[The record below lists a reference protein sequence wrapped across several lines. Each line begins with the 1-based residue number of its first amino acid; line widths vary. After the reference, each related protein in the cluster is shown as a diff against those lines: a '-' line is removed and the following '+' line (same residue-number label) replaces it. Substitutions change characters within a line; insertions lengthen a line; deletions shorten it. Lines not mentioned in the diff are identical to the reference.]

1 MNFSSIS
8 QFALLAIGI
17 AIVFTYIE
25 PTFGDIKA
33 LQDELFQYTDAHNK
47 ASELNQ
53 KLASLVSEVNQFRR
67 SDLDALETFLPDQV
81 DSIAVMA
88 DIEAITRQHGMQL
101 VSLAAQEVQ
110 EGNTDVVLADSEV
123 FIPDYTTYQDFSLA
137 VTGSYSD
144 LKRLLEALERNKYG
158 LEIVRL
164 QFGTE
169 SQTANTSVTSAA
181 VPTGGYS
188 LTLRAYA
195 FSDAEI
201 VDPDASENED
211 IEEATSE

>member
-8 QFALLAIGI
+8 QFALLAVGI
-17 AIVFTYIE
+17 AIIFTYIE
-25 PTFGDIKA
+25 PTFGEIKT
-33 LQDELFQYTDAHNK
+33 LQDELFQYTDARDK

-53 KLASLVSEVNQFRR
+53 KLAALVSEVSQFRR

-110 EGNTDVVLADSEV
+110 EGNNDVVLAESDV
-123 FIPDYTTYQDFSLA
+123 FIPDYTTFQDFSLT

-169 SQTANTSVTSAA
+169 SQTANTSVSSAA
-181 VPTGGYS
+181 VPTGGYNV
-188 LTLRAYA
+188 TLRAYA
-195 FSDAEI
+195 FSDSAMD
-201 VDPDASENED
+201 DPALA
-211 IEEATSE
+211 EEAEEVTSE